1 MLKELWRYLQCL
13 KETENE
19 TEAKQ
24 QLIVHR
30 HVEGGNSLSHTQKY
44 PNEVGFC
51 LKKSE
56 LVFTA

>member
-30 HVEGGNSLSHTQKY
+30 HVEGGNSFSHSQKY
-44 PNEVGFC
+44 PNEV
-51 LKKSE
+51 LID
-56 LVFTA
+56 